1 MKLRFRRLAKSQI
14 GFARQ
19 PQFTRQR
26 KRKNKNNFFLYFF
39 YFSFQFIV
47 FSYCK
52 HFPNTFSQSFI
63 KTLVAKDLIFVYFCF
78 YFVFR
83 FKLQPFIFS
92 FSFSSQFL
100 VLLFYSLFPV
110 TFLLT
115 SFFGLPSQRPTVG
128 KPAES
133 LSLVTALARLQTSSP
148 TRSAQRHQHSFMQ
161 QNYPFS

>member
-1 MKLRFRRLAKSQI
+1 MQEKCNRDVVMTLSRTVHSVMEK
-14 GFARQ
+14 
-19 PQFTRQR
+19 
-26 KRKNKNNFFLYFF
+26 KNKNNFFLYFL

-52 HFPNTFSQSFI
+52 HFPNTFSQSLY
-63 KTLVAKDLIFVYFCF
+63 KTPVAKDHIFVYFCF
-78 YFVFR
+78 YFVFH
-83 FKLQPFIFS
+83 FKLQPFKFS
-92 FSFSSQFL
+92 FSFQFL
-100 VLLFYSLFPV
+100 VLVLLFISLIPV

-133 LSLVTALARLQTSSP
+133 PSLVTALAPLQTPSLAK
-148 TRSAQRHQHSFMQ
+148 SAQRHQHSYMQ